1 MNHIIEQSEELVSS
15 KIRSPLD
22 FVKIFV
28 CLVEISLITDRK

>member
-1 MNHIIEQSEELVSS
+1 MIEQSKELFSPT
-15 KIRSPLD
+15 IRSLLD